1 VEDPDTRNA
10 VAEAYFT
17 LVFLCI
23 AEGNENKTSNVLI
36 T

>member
-1 VEDPDTRNA
+1 MEDPDTRKA
-10 VAEAYFT
+10 VAEAYFS
-17 LVFLCI
+17 LVFISI